1 MAAVPDWKIVVIDD
15 EEDIREVLSLS
26 LLDAGFKVQTAA
38 DGAAGIQQ
46 CREFA
51 PQIAITDIRMPGMG
65 GLEVLAT
72 LKQNQ
77 PEIEVIVATAF
88 GEMDLAIRA
97 LQLDASDF
105 ITKPISDEALHLAL
119 KRAKDRFTSKK
130 QLQDYTFLLEK
141 ENAETSQQLVRNIA
155 FQRNLIEN
163 SMDGILAC
171 NESRVILT
179 FNRSMA
185 KMLGFDQA
193 EVLHTATLEQ
203 FFAPGEYERFRQA
216 LTGDGAGGRDR
227 LLLYETR
234 LLDKSGQAI
243 AVQAS
248 AALLFD
254 QGQPDGMVCIF
265 RDLRAIR
272 RLEQEISHQARILHQ
287 DKMISLGR
295 LAASVV
301 HEINNPLSG
310 ILNYLRLMQRV
321 LSKGPLADDRR
332 EKFQRYLEL
341 VENETD
347 RCSQIVSSLLSF
359 SRISPP
365 AFGLVRIDEL
375 WHRSILLCRHKMD
388 LGDIRLESD
397 IAPNLPPIE
406 GDFNQLQ
413 QCMINLIFNAIDAM
427 PQGGTL
433 NLSSGFDKNR
443 GAVYLVVKD
452 TGRGICARDL
462 PHIFEPFFTTKNEGY
477 GVGLGLSTVYGIIQ
491 GHKGSITVESES
503 GKGAAFKIELPAAAA
518 Q

>member
-1 MAAVPDWKIVVIDD
+1 
-15 EEDIREVLSLS
+15 
-26 LLDAGFKVQTAA
+26 
-38 DGAAGIQQ
+38 
-46 CREFA
+46 
-51 PQIAITDIRMPGMG
+51 
-65 GLEVLAT
+65 
-72 LKQNQ
+72 
-77 PEIEVIVATAF
+77 
-88 GEMDLAIRA
+88 
-97 LQLDASDF
+97 
-105 ITKPISDEALHLAL
+105 
-119 KRAKDRFTSKK
+119 
-130 QLQDYTFLLEK
+130 
-141 ENAETSQQLVRNIA
+141 
-155 FQRNLIEN
+155 
-163 SMDGILAC
+163 
-171 NESRVILT
+171 
-179 FNRSMA
+179 
-185 KMLGFDQA
+185 
-193 EVLHTATLEQ
+193 
-203 FFAPGEYERFRQA
+203 
-216 LTGDGAGGRDR
+216 
-227 LLLYETR
+227 
-234 LLDKSGQAI
+234 
-243 AVQAS
+243 
-248 AALLFD
+248 
-254 QGQPDGMVCIF
+254 
-265 RDLRAIR
+265 
-272 RLEQEISHQARILHQ
+272 
-287 DKMISLGR
+287 MISLGR

-433 NLSSGFDKNR
+433 NLSSDFDKNR